1 LFGAFAALALIVA
14 ATGLYSVIGYLV
26 TQRTR
31 EFGVRIAVGAT
42 PGNIV
47 ALVAG
52 YGVRVVA
59 IGLTA
64 ALFMVWALGGRIQSQ
79 LLEESP
85 HDPVVYLVVAL
96 TMLLVASIALV
107 VPAWR
112 AARTD
117 PAVAL
122 RQE

>member
-1 LFGAFAALALIVA
+1 
-14 ATGLYSVIGYLV
+14 
-26 TQRTR
+26 
-31 EFGVRIAVGAT
+31 
-42 PGNIV
+42 
-47 ALVAG
+47 LVAG

-64 ALFMVWALGGRIQSQ
+64 ALFMAWALGGRIQSQ